1 MLYPR
6 LMRVLFATLISF
18 CVVGF
23 LILMARIWGMGQVYP
38 EFQSAFFDGKT
49 PYIVVKAD
57 TLDKV
62 REITK
67 ARPDVIIWAD
77 VRISKGNTAYI
88 LPPSRD
94 FEFLNAKL
102 AEQKA
107 NPTAPIMQ
115 GGKLSDYSWEQ
126 INEFYKNTPALREY
140 YEQFPQTRF
149 ILNVVDNVADVNTIV
164 VNAIKDLNPDNRTLA
179 QSDANVVTMAIKELK
194 PTWLYGTGTPDLMR
208 LMSFDDL
215 WVLPA
220 VQFKGDVFIAPFK
233 IMNRPIFNDN
243 VIAEMKRRKKKIFL
257 GPIKTEEDFK
267 RAVNYQVEGY
277 ITDDLQQLESWMK

>member
-1 MLYPR
+1 
-6 LMRVLFATLISF
+6 
-18 CVVGF
+18 
-23 LILMARIWGMGQVYP
+23 MARIWGMGQVYP

-62 REITK
+62 REITT

-77 VRISKGNTAYI
+77 VRISKGNIPYI
-88 LPPSRD
+88 LPPNRD
-94 FEFLNAKL
+94 SEFLNAKA

-107 NPTAPIMQ
+107 NPTAQIML
-115 GGKLSDYSWEQ
+115 GGKLSDYPWEQ
-126 INEFYKNTPALREY
+126 INEFYKTTPALKEY

-149 ILNVVDNVADVNTIV
+149 ILNVVDNVADVHTTV
-164 VNAIKDLNPDNRTLA
+164 VEAIKALNPDNRTMI

-220 VQFKGDVFIAPFK
+220 VQFKGDVFVAPFT
-233 IMNRPIFNDN
+233 IMNRRAFNDN
-243 VIAEMKRRKKKIFL
+243 VIAEMQRRKKKIFL
-257 GPIKTEEDFK
+257 GPMKTEEDYK
-267 RAVNYQVEGY
+267 RAVDYKAEGY
-277 ITDDLQQLESWMK
+277 ITEDLKQLESWMR